1 MDPKKPAFYTLIENT
16 FYALIETEN
25 TLYLFTENS
34 HAPYARI
41 ETSREWATDTEIG
54 IETQV

>member
-41 ETSREWATDTEIG
+41 ETSRE
-54 IETQV
+54 